1 MKKLATERLEISY
14 KPLNIPKSL
23 RLMSK
28 LGITENGLNEQNN
41 LFDLLADFIDEAQG
55 FIKSTKIEGKAAKWE
70 QFIEEPES
78 IELFGMLLNEV
89 VARFSGGD
97 KESKNA

>member
-1 MKKLATERLEISY
+1 MKKITTDRLEISY

-28 LGITENGLNEQNN
+28 LGITENGLNDQNN

-55 FIKSTKIEGKAAKWE
+55 FIKSTKIDGKAVKWE
-70 QFIEEPES
+70 DFIDEADSMEVFS
-78 IELFGMLLNEV
+78 SLLNEI